1 MLRELTILNFNIL
14 TTFVINKS
22 EKGLDI
28 CGYLIINKNAFFHRR
43 HLYQHNLM
51 LRQWYLGSVS
61 IHFILD
67 LVSKSHWQSQNR
79 VQIRKTDV
87 SNFQV
92 VTLRIG
98 SQTDGFLF
106 VQNVSLVSAFGLML
120 YERGDY
126 DNKSQFLSAFR
137 NYEKSIKDEP
147 VIECFIRIPNL

>member
-28 CGYLIINKNAFFHRR
+28 CGYLIINKTHFFTGAT
-43 HLYQHNLM
+43 YISII
-51 LRQWYLGSVS
+51 WCLGSGTW
-61 IHFILD
+61 ILFPYSSFWI
-67 LVSKSHWQSQNR
+67 LFPQQSQER
-79 VQIRKTDV
+79 VYIRNTDV
-87 SNFQV
+87 SNENSAIIVHFQV

-126 DNKSQFLSAFR
+126 DNKS
-137 NYEKSIKDEP
+137 
-147 VIECFIRIPNL
+147 